1 MCVQVT
7 LLTPILAAK
16 QRELTY
22 YRQHDGIVKSVG
34 GLIRRARSGLRD
46 PRQRP
51 LNEAGGTFPPHT
63 DPGKMVTSSHYLEAP
78 RRLRAFVR
86 AHETS
91 LVVLAALVGTISGL
105 VVAAMS
111 AAVEGLHVLL
121 FNLEMGDRL
130 SSQFRIEPL
139 RALLVPSLG
148 GLLLGVAFLLL
159 LRWRPAREIDPIE
172 ANALHGGRM
181 SFRGSLI
188 VALQTVWSS
197 GVGASVGLEAGY
209 TQLASGL
216 AASLGRGFHLR
227 RGDQRIMVGCGAAAA
242 IAGAFGAPLAGA
254 FYAFELVI
262 GGYTPASLTPVGVA
276 AVAGYFVA
284 HGIHSDV
291 AGRRRRC
298 GRRCARARSRHRG
311 VARRPGGAVRHRH
324 HARRGAVRDVACQ
337 DQALAAA
344 AAGAGGP
351 RRRPAR
357 PDNAAGD
364 VVGARRAAFCR
375 ICFNSAFGAR
385 DHFHPESDCF
395 RHLAGI
401 GFRGGLFFAT
411 LFLGA
416 IGGHLFAG
424 GFDAIWPGLNL
435 SPNVYAI
442 IGMSALSASVIGGP
456 LTMSFIALE
465 LTGNLWLTTAVL
477 VAVIISTQITRE
489 LFGYSFATWRLHLRG
504 ETIRSAADVGWIRDL
519 TVRSLMRR
527 DVATVS
533 ANMAIEEFRDK
544 FPLGSKTQ
552 VVAVDGT
559 GRYVGLALVADA
571 HAPDIKAPDG
581 LIGLLHY
588 RDVVL
593 HPGMNIQEAIAVF
606 DAAEA
611 ELLAVVDID
620 GEHRPIGL
628 LTEAHAMRRY
638 AEESEQ
644 RRREVIGDI

>member
-1 MCVQVT
+1 
-7 LLTPILAAK
+7 
-16 QRELTY
+16 
-22 YRQHDGIVKSVG
+22 
-34 GLIRRARSGLRD
+34 
-46 PRQRP
+46 
-51 LNEAGGTFPPHT
+51 
-63 DPGKMVTSSHYLEAP
+63 MVTTSRHLEAP

-91 LVVLAALVGTISGL
+91 LVVLAALVGVIGGL

-111 AAVEGLHVLL
+111 AAVEGMHVLL
-121 FNLEMGDRL
+121 FNIEIGERL
-130 SSQFRIEPL
+130 SSQFAIEPL

-148 GLLLGVAFLLL
+148 GLLLGVAFLVLQ
-159 LRWRPAREIDPIE
+159 RFRPAREIDPIE

-181 SFRGSLI
+181 SFRGSVI
-188 VALQTVWSS
+188 VASQTVWSS
-197 GVGASVGLEAGY
+197 GAGASVGLEAGY

-227 RGDQRIMVGCGAAAA
+227 RADQRIMVGCGAAAA

-284 HGIHSDV
+284 HAFTVLSFGVGIGPVGDV
-291 AGRRRRC
+291 LGHDLAIAALLGILAALF
-298 GRRCARARSRHRG
+298 GIAIMRG
-311 VARRPGGAVRHRH
+311 VAL
-324 HARRGAVRDVACQ
+324 CETL
-337 DQALAAA
+337 LAKTRLW
-344 AAGAGGP
+344 P
-351 RRRPAR
+351 PLRPALGGLCVGLLALIT
-357 PDNAAGD
+357 PQVMSSGHGALHFAGFVSIPLS
-364 VVGARRAAFCR
+364 VVATIFILKAVASVISLG
-375 ICFNSAFGAR
+375 S
-385 DHFHPESDCF
+385 
-395 RHLAGI
+395 

-416 IGGHLFAG
+416 LGGHLFAG
-424 GFDAIWPGLNL
+424 GFDVIWPGLNL

-465 LTGNLWLTTAVL
+465 STGNLWLTTAVL

-504 ETIRSAADVGWIRDL
+504 ETIRSAADIGWIRDL
-519 TVRSLMRR
+519 TVRSLMRQ
-527 DVATVS
+527 DVTTVN
-533 ANMAIEEFRDK
+533 ANMGIEEFRDK
-544 FPLGSKTQ
+544 FPLGSKNQ

-571 HAPDIKAPDG
+571 HAPDIEKTDG
-581 LIGLLHY
+581 LIGLLHF

-611 ELLAVVDID
+611 ESLAVVDTD
-620 GEHRPIGL
+620 GEHRPIGVL
-628 LTEAHAMRRY
+628 SEAHAMRRY

-644 RRREVIGDI
+644 RRREVLGEI

>member
-1 MCVQVT
+1 
-7 LLTPILAAK
+7 
-16 QRELTY
+16 
-22 YRQHDGIVKSVG
+22 
-34 GLIRRARSGLRD
+34 
-46 PRQRP
+46 
-51 LNEAGGTFPPHT
+51 
-63 DPGKMVTSSHYLEAP
+63 MVTKSRFLEAP

-91 LVVLAALVGTISGL
+91 LVVLAALIGVIGGL

-111 AAVEGLHVLL
+111 AAVEGMHVLL
-121 FNLEMGDRL
+121 FNIEIGERL
-130 SSQFRIEPL
+130 SSQYRD
-139 RALLVPSLG
+139 RS
-148 GLLLGVAFLLL
+148 
-159 LRWRPAREIDPIE
+159 PARAAGAEPGRTITGCGVPGAAAVPAGSREVDPIE

-181 SFRGSLI
+181 SFRGSVI
-188 VALQTVWSS
+188 VASQTVWSS

-227 RGDQRIMVGCGAAAA
+227 RADQRIMVGCGAAAA

-284 HGIHSDV
+284 HAFTVLSLGVGVGPVGDVLGRDLAIAALLGVLAALFGI
-291 AGRRRRC
+291 AIM
-298 GRRCARARSRHRG
+298 RG
-311 VARRPGGAVRHRH
+311 VALCEQLL
-324 HARRGAVRDVACQ
+324 ARTR
-337 DQALAAA
+337 LW
-344 AAGAGGP
+344 P
-351 RRRPAR
+351 PLRPALGGLGVGLLALIT
-357 PDNAAGD
+357 PQVMSSGHGALHFAGF
-364 VVGARRAAFCR
+364 VSIPLTV
-375 ICFNSAFGAR
+375 
-385 DHFHPESDCF
+385 
-395 RHLAGI
+395 LATIFILKAIASVISLGS

-416 IGGHLFAG
+416 LGGHLFAG
-424 GFDAIWPGLNL
+424 GFDVIWPGLNL

-465 LTGNLWLTTAVL
+465 STGNLWLTTAVL

-504 ETIRSAADVGWIRDL
+504 ETIRSAADIGWIRDL
-519 TVRSLMRR
+519 TVRSLMRQ
-527 DVATVS
+527 DLATVN
-533 ANMAIEEFRDK
+533 ANMGIEEFREK
-544 FPLGSKTQ
+544 FPLGSKNQ
-552 VVAVDGT
+552 VVAVDGS

-571 HAPDIKAPDG
+571 HAPDIEADKG
-581 LIGLLHY
+581 LIGILHF

-611 ELLAVVDID
+611 ESLAVVDID
-620 GEHRPIGL
+620 GEHRPIGVL
-628 LTEAHAMRRY
+628 SEAHAMRRY

-644 RRREVIGDI
+644 RRREVLGEV

>member
-1 MCVQVT
+1 MAT
-7 LLTPILAAK
+7 KT
-16 QRELTY
+16 R
-22 YRQHDGIVKSVG
+22 
-34 GLIRRARSGLRD
+34 
-46 PRQRP
+46 
-51 LNEAGGTFPPHT
+51 
-63 DPGKMVTSSHYLEAP
+63 YLEAP

-91 LVVLAALVGTISGL
+91 LVVLAALIGTVGGA
-105 VVAAMS
+105 VVVAMS
-111 AAVEGLHVLL
+111 AAVEALHVL
-121 FNLEMGDRL
+121 FFDLEMGDRL
-130 SSQFRIEPL
+130 SSQFSIEPL

-159 LRWRPAREIDPIE
+159 ARVRPAREIDPIE

-181 SFRGSLI
+181 SFRGSVI
-188 VALQTVWSS
+188 VALQTIWSS

-227 RGDQRIMVGCGAAAA
+227 RADQRIMVGCGAAAA
-242 IAGAFGAPLAGA
+242 ISGAFGAPLAGA

-284 HGIHSDV
+284 HGFTVSSLGIGTGPVGDV
-291 AGRRRRC
+291 LGRDLAIAALL
-298 GRRCARARSRHRG
+298 GILAALFGIAIMRG
-311 VARRPGGAVRHRH
+311 VAL
-324 HARRGAVRDVACQ
+324 CE
-337 DQALAAA
+337 ALLSKTRLW
-344 AAGAGGP
+344 P
-351 RRRPAR
+351 PLRPAL
-357 PDNAAGD
+357 GGL
-364 VVGARRAAFCR
+364 VVGLLALVTPQVM
-375 ICFNSAFGAR
+375 SSGHGAL
-385 DHFHPESDCF
+385 HF
-395 RHLAGI
+395 AGFVSI
-401 GFRGGLFFAT
+401 PLMVIVTIFVLKAIASVISLGAGFRGGLFFAT

-416 IGGHLFAG
+416 LGGHLFAA
-424 GFDAIWPGLNL
+424 GFDTIWPGLHL

-465 LTGNLWLTTAVL
+465 STGNLWLTTAVL
-477 VAVIISTQITRE
+477 VAVMISTQITRE

-519 TVRSLMRR
+519 TVRSLMRQ
-527 DVATVS
+527 DVATVD
-533 ANMAIEEFRDK
+533 ANIPIAQFREK
-544 FPLGSKTQ
+544 FPLGSKNQ

-571 HAPDIKAPDG
+571 HAPDIEAARG
-581 LIGLLHY
+581 LIGLLHC
-588 RDVVL
+588 RDAVL

-611 ELLAVVDID
+611 ESLAVVDIG
-620 GEHRPIGL
+620 GEHRPIGI

-644 RRREVIGDI
+644 RRREVLGEN

>member
-1 MCVQVT
+1 
-7 LLTPILAAK
+7 
-16 QRELTY
+16 
-22 YRQHDGIVKSVG
+22 
-34 GLIRRARSGLRD
+34 
-46 PRQRP
+46 
-51 LNEAGGTFPPHT
+51 
-63 DPGKMVTSSHYLEAP
+63 MVSTSFYLEAP

-91 LVVLAALVGTISGL
+91 LVALAALVGAIGGL
-105 VVAAMS
+105 VVVAMS
-111 AAVEGLHVLL
+111 AAVEGLHALL

-130 SSQFRIEPL
+130 SSQFRIDPL

-148 GLLLGVAFLLL
+148 GLLLGLAFLLL
-159 LRWRPAREIDPIE
+159 QRWRPAREIDPIE

-209 TQLASGL
+209 TQLASGM
-216 AASLGRGFHLR
+216 AASFGRAFHLR
-227 RGDQRIMVGCGAAAA
+227 RADQRIMVGCGAAAA

-284 HGIHSDV
+284 HGFTVTSLGINVGRVGDV
-291 AGRRRRC
+291 LGRDLAVAALL
-298 GRRCARARSRHRG
+298 GILAALIGIAIMRG
-311 VARRPGGAVRHRH
+311 VALCEVLLAK
-324 HARRGAVRDVACQ
+324 ARIWPP
-337 DQALAAA
+337 L
-344 AAGAGGP
+344 
-351 RRRPAR
+351 RPAL
-357 PDNAAGD
+357 GGL
-364 VVGARRAAFCR
+364 VVGLLALVTPQVM
-375 ICFNSAFGAR
+375 SSGHGAL
-385 DHFHPESDCF
+385 HF
-395 RHLAGI
+395 AGFVSVPLTVI
-401 GFRGGLFFAT
+401 ATMFVLKAIASVVSLGSGFRGGLFFAT

-416 IGGHLFAG
+416 LGGHLFAI
-424 GFDAIWPGLNL
+424 GFDMIWPGLHL
-435 SPNVYAI
+435 DPNVYAV
-442 IGMSALSASVIGGP
+442 IGMSALSASVVGGP

-465 LTGNLWLTTAVL
+465 STGNLSLTTAVL

-519 TVRSLMRR
+519 TVRRLMRP

-533 ANMAIEEFRDK
+533 ASMPIEEFRGK

-552 VVAVDGT
+552 MVAVDGS

-571 HAPDIKAPDG
+571 HAPDIDQVDAVVT
-581 LIGLLHY
+581 ILHH

-593 HPGMNIQEAIAVF
+593 HPAMNIQQAIAVF

-611 ELLAVVDID
+611 ESLAVVETD
-620 GEHRPIGL
+620 GEHRPVGT

-644 RRREVIGDI
+644 RRREAVGDI